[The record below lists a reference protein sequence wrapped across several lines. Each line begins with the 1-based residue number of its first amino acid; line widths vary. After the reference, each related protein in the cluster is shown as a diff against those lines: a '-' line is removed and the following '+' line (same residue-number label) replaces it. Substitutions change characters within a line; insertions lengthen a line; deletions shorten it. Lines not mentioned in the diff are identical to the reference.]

1 MEEKLVMGTEEVI
14 VSDPLNRGNVRF
26 QTSEPQD
33 RGEVLSKNHRK
44 DYQRKNK
51 LFCFLD

>member
-1 MEEKLVMGTEEVI
+1 MGTEEVI
-14 VSDPLNRGNVRF
+14 VSDPLNRGIVRI

-33 RGEVLSKNHRK
+33 RGEGLPKNNLK

-51 LFCFLD
+51 LFCSF

>member
-1 MEEKLVMGTEEVI
+1 MGTEEVI

-33 RGEVLSKNHRK
+33 RGEGLSKNHRK